1 MQMAIANQLQPS
13 EINELT
19 PAEIEQISGGNVLVI
34 AAGVAAA
41 FGALNAAEAFGQKL
55 GKALY
60 YAIN

>member
-41 FGALNAAEAFGQKL
+41 FWRTQCCRSIWS
-55 GKALY
+55 KAWESTILR
-60 YAIN
+60 N